1 MLTKWTKE
9 ILLERFD
16 HTTRERIENIL
27 DEENPKEAN
36 KTITNLERVIEREF
50 EEKL

>member
-36 KTITNLERVIEREF
+36 IRVCQVQRPP
-50 EEKL
+50 L